1 MNMQYTE
8 DASGI
13 TLVIDEQP
21 DVQPAPSY
29 DVSMDDWEVDG
40 MAITSAQ
47 MAKDF
52 LQSGR
57 ALMCVCG
64 PLHVIAGADENPGV
78 SDCSLWIWS
87 TATSYNID
95 HDCKN
100 ITLLLDQMQTFGYLF
115 DGSWSVYCPR
125 EE

>member
-78 SDCSLWIWS
+78 SAS
-87 TATSYNID
+87 TSRRCASQQAG
-95 HDCKN
+95 
-100 ITLLLDQMQTFGYLF
+100 QMSS
-115 DGSWSVYCPR
+115 GSSSALS
-125 EE
+125 